1 MATEAAP
8 LARWTC
14 EACGE
19 CAVAWDAAWVE
30 HARSTHRCPTPER
43 ERAAARI
50 TLALHEEMALRGL
63 LDG

>member
-1 MATEAAP
+1 MATDTAP
-8 LARWTC
+8 LVRWTC

-19 CAVAWDAAWVE
+19 TVTAWDIAWVE

-50 TLALHEEMALRGL
+50 TEAMALRGL
-63 LDG
+63 FDG